1 MVCMKCGHEVVE
13 GAVFCPFC
21 GEKIVQGEQGEDA
34 PVYQVDVRKVLKSG
48 RLVVYRDRTEFVTSS
63 VQKAIFSY
71 TGLVAVRKEWDH
83 IDFITEDG
91 LTEACPADRKCVHE
105 AFLYIEQM
113 VRPYLA
119 QRRERLSSQGVRY
132 SFASSQ
138 GILNDG
144 VLNISDGQVE
154 FRAKSGKNEIIS
166 FQDVKSVNA
175 SVGTLDLILF
185 GGRTK
190 SFTISREM
198 RDEILTF
205 VKGAVAPYLEQRKEA
220 LLARGIYFSSLGLN
234 GGVLD
239 VLADRVEYK
248 NQLGQ
253 VEAVAYPNVRA
264 ASLYAGTLELALT
277 DGTSRS
283 FPVEEDMGGEILAF
297 VNKAIEPYVLLRTVG
312 FDTVFGIDERI
323 EINEERAVFHIIRQG
338 GKEITGE
345 WPVEA
350 LSCCEWKEQTELGAL
365 GSVVS
370 GGIAFIK
377 SAAKVAGS
385 QTAAETEER
394 ISCAGVVLT
403 VGKDQNTQSQEVWF
417 GIFPAGMSRLN
428 KKYERYLAE
437 WTRLSEYLQVRCP
450 ECELIEPV
458 LPEPE
463 SVPMETAAL
472 TVSEAPGTLG
482 VANSD
487 SRAENAVGF
496 SGAAMRQ
503 DDLGIARY
511 IEGVSRFID
520 TCATP
525 MTIAFQGNRGSGE
538 NSILRILFNRLGE
551 QYRNNLL
558 WINTRQF
565 PQGESGEALA
575 ILVGKKLLGLLNGE
589 GNAVAKERTEKI
601 ITNLAGLVAGA
612 ISSDSSIGKDM
623 MDGLLNRSSA
633 DTLEQVVELFS
644 RKIEAMSQNGNGKV
658 VLFVD
663 GLERFTSVRAVE
675 ILEALRD
682 FFECKGCVF
691 VIAADYSTILSGV
704 QEIYGPSFNENR
716 GKRFVDE
723 MFKMSFRVPTFGYNV
738 LNYVKSKL
746 EQMDVKTEDDM
757 ETGIY
762 AALIQNS
769 VGIDLESIDRL
780 FASFLLLKN
789 MTDEEMYESRYKR
802 LALFALLCMQIRFRE
817 VYDYAVRMKDHV
829 TKEFLAGLCGV
840 SALFENRDHISDSEK
855 TAFQNFGKVFAQ
867 IIDLDGKAEI
877 SEAECWAF
885 TEVLEVSSITSK

>member
-1 MVCMKCGHEVVE
+1 MVCMKCGHEIVE

-21 GEKIVQGEQGEDA
+21 GEKIVQGEQGGDA
-34 PVYQVDVRKVLKSG
+34 PVYQVDVKKVWKSG
-48 RLVVYRDRTEFVTSS
+48 KLVVYRDRTEFVTSS

-71 TGLVAVRKEWDH
+71 MGLVAVKKEWDH

-91 LTEACPADRKCVHE
+91 RTEVCPADRKCVHE

-113 VRPYLA
+113 ARPYLA
-119 QRRERLSSQGVRY
+119 QRRERLSSLGVRY
-132 SFASSQ
+132 SFVSSQ

-144 VLNISDGQVE
+144 VLNISDEQVE
-154 FRAKSGKNEIIS
+154 FKAKSGKSDVIS

-175 SVGTLDLILF
+175 SVGTLDFVLF

-190 SFTISREM
+190 SFTIGKEI
-198 RDEILTF
+198 RDEVLAF
-205 VKGAVAPYLEQRKEA
+205 VKGAVAPYLEQRREA

-239 VLADRVEYK
+239 ILADRVEYK
-248 NQLGQ
+248 NQSGQ
-253 VEAVAYPNVRA
+253 VETVSFQDVRT

-283 FPVEEDMGGEILAF
+283 FPVEEDIGGEILAF
-297 VNKAIEPYVLLRTVG
+297 IKKAIEPYVLSRTVG
-312 FDTVFGIDERI
+312 FDTVFGIDEKI
-323 EINEERAVFHIIRQG
+323 EINEERAVFHIIRQSG
-338 GKEITGE
+338 REITDE
-345 WPVEA
+345 WPVDA
-350 LSCCEWKEQTELGAL
+350 LSRCEWKEQTELSTL

-377 SAAKVAGS
+377 SAAKAAGS

-403 VGKDQNTQSQEVWF
+403 VCKDQAVESQKVWF
-417 GIFPAGMSRLN
+417 GIFPTGMSKLN
-428 KKYERYLAE
+428 KKYDRYLAE
-437 WTRLSEYLQVRCP
+437 WTRLSEYLQDRCP

-463 SVPMETAAL
+463 SDLTEIAAL
-472 TVSEAPGTLG
+472 NVSDASETFEIATPDG
-482 VANSD
+482 
-487 SRAENAVGF
+487 RAENAVGF
-496 SGAAMRQ
+496 SEFAARQ

-511 IEGVSRFID
+511 IEGVSKFID
-520 TCATP
+520 SCATP

-538 NSILRILFNRLGE
+538 NSVFRILFNRLGE
-551 QYRNNLL
+551 QYRNNLF

-565 PQGESGEALA
+565 PQGKSGESLA
-575 ILVGKKLLGLLNGE
+575 ILVGRKLVGLLNGE
-589 GNAVAKERTEKI
+589 GNAMAKERTEKI

-623 MDGLLNRSSA
+623 MDGLLNRGSA
-633 DTLEQVVELFS
+633 DTLEQVMELFS
-644 RKIEAMSQNGNGKV
+644 RKIEAMSQDGNGKV
-658 VLFVD
+658 VLFID
-663 GLERFTSVRAVE
+663 GLDRFTPARAVE

-704 QEIYGPSFNENR
+704 QELYGQSFDENR

-723 MFKMSFRVPTFGYNV
+723 MFKMSFRVPASGYNV

-746 EQMDVKTEDDM
+746 EQMDVRAEDEA

-769 VGIDLESIDRL
+769 VGIDPESIDRL
-780 FASFLLLKN
+780 FSSFLLLKN
-789 MTDEEMYESRYKR
+789 MADEEMYKNRYKR
-802 LALFALLCMQIRFRE
+802 LALFALLCMQMRFRE
-817 VYDYAVRMKDHV
+817 VYDYAVRMKDHM

-840 SALFENRDHISDSEK
+840 SSLFESREHVSDSEK
-855 TAFQNFGKVFAQ
+855 TAFQNFGNVFAQ
-867 IIDLDGKAEI
+867 IIDLDGETEI